1 MRSGGRGDGDDD
13 EHRELQRRIGR
24 AEDRIRAIE
33 RFQSWLVGLGV
44 GGGTVIGIFIESIKK
59 KLGF

>member
-1 MRSGGRGDGDDD
+1 MVRGGGHD
-13 EHRELQRRIGR
+13 EDHAELHSRIGK

-44 GGGTVIGIFIESIKK
+44 GGGTVIGIFIDTIKK